1 MIRNMR
7 GTIFEAL
14 SDALLSRTNS
24 ITEMAMFS
32 DNPRTASWYLKKST
46 ANFIKNVKFRSPP
59 TPFRILNVKKN
70 VKRTHIL
77 EVQNKSEF
85 FRKVMLEKDQSS

>member
-46 ANFIKNVKFRSPP
+46 ANFSKNIKVPSLS
-59 TPFRILNVKKN
+59 TSFRILNVKKML
-70 VKRTHIL
+70 KDGSDL
-77 EVQNKSEF
+77 EITVVFVANTK
-85 FRKVMLEKDQSS
+85 K

>member
-46 ANFIKNVKFRSPP
+46 ANFIKFVKFRSPP
-59 TPFRILNVKKN
+59 TSFRILNVKKMLQD
-70 VKRTHIL
+70 HIFWRFKTRA
-77 EVQNKSEF
+77 NF
-85 FRKVMLEKDQSS
+85 LEK